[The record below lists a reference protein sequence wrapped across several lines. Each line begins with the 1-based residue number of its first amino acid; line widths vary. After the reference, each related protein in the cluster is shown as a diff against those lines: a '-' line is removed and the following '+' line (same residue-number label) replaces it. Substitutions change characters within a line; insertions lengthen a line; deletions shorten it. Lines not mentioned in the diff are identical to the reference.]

1 MKPARLSD
9 VLHLVLERLAGVFGE
24 ADPAVRQSGR
34 AVVGSSLVAL
44 SVSLFAALVSLALGA
59 RADALVSLVFAVG
72 ALASLVAWRR
82 TRWTRAVLQGAVASY
97 LLVCL
102 VAAVRIDVTWLVWSA
117 VISIGAFYVGGLR
130 TGLGWSVIALV
141 TSLVAAGLAD
151 RPSWSTASLVR
162 LLLLGPTL
170 AALGGLYELSR
181 RRMLEELEAARL
193 AALDARDARG
203 RLLARVSH
211 EIRTPLNG
219 VLGLSQSLLTQPLPD
234 DVRRDLDLIRQSG
247 TGLLAMI
254 NDLLDIARA
263 EAGKLELHPSD
274 VELQRLVLD
283 VAALYRATAD
293 ARGLRLEVQGVE
305 PGPVWI
311 RVDEVR
317 LRQVLGNLIAN
328 AVKFTDTGSVTV
340 RLTKGREASGL
351 LEFAVS
357 VEDTGSGIPPQ
368 GLERLFQPF
377 TQVHSHNRNQGS
389 GLGLAISRELA
400 ARLGGQLSA
409 ASTVGKGSVFTLLL
423 TVERVDPPAIDRLM
437 TPVPL
442 PPFRALVVD
451 DNELNRRVAR
461 ALLTK
466 LGGAVEEA
474 RDGKECLEAALAGRF
489 SIILMDLQ
497 MPELDGYE
505 ATRLLRA
512 RGDTSPIIALTA
524 SAGPETEALC
534 LAAGMNSV
542 ITKPLQFDLL
552 RQRVAEAL
560 QARRAA

>member
-1 MKPARLSD
+1 M
-9 VLHLVLERLAGVFGE
+9 LHLVLERLAGVFVE
-24 ADPAVRQSGR
+24 ASPAVRQSGR

-44 SVSLFAALVSLALGA
+44 AMSVLAGLLFESLGATPDAIVSMVCGLGALG
-59 RADALVSLVFAVG
+59 SM
-72 ALASLVAWRR
+72 VAWRTTRR
-82 TRWTRAVLQGAVASY
+82 TLVVLHGAVAWY
-97 LLVCL
+97 LITCL
-102 VAAVRIDVTWLVWSA
+102 VAAARIDVTYLVWSS
-117 VISIGAFYVGGLR
+117 VLSIGAFYVGGLR
-130 TGLGWSVIALV
+130 
-141 TSLVAAGLAD
+141 AGLA
-151 RPSWSTASLVR
+151 WSSIALLTSLGAAVFVTGSPDGGPGSLVR
-162 LLLLGPTL
+162 LLFLGPTL
-170 AALGGLYELSR
+170 AGLGGLSELSR

-219 VLGLSQSLLTQPLPD
+219 VLGLSQSLLAQPLPD
-234 DVRRDLDLIRQSG
+234 EVRRDLDLIRQSG

-263 EAGKLELHPSD
+263 EAGKLELHPTT
-274 VELQRLVLD
+274 VELQRLILD
-283 VAALYRATAD
+283 VAALYRATAEG
-293 ARGLRLEVQGVE
+293 RGLTLEVQGV
-305 PGPVWI
+305 GPDQVWI

-317 LRQVLGNLIAN
+317 LRQVLGNLITN
-328 AVKFTDTGSVTV
+328 AVKFTPAGVVTV
-340 RLTKGREASGL
+340 RLTRGREASGL
-351 LEFAVS
+351 LEFAIS
-357 VEDTGSGIPPQ
+357 VEDTGTGIPPE
-368 GLERLFQPF
+368 GLDRLFQPF
-377 TQVHSHNRNQGS
+377 TQVHLDNKNQGS

-400 ARLGGQLSA
+400 SRLGGQLSA

-423 TVERVDPPAIDRLM
+423 TVERIDPPAIDRML

-474 RDGKECLEAALAGRF
+474 PDGKACLERAAAARYDL
-489 SIILMDLQ
+489 ILMDLQ

-505 ATRLLRA
+505 ATRLLRE
-512 RGDTSPIIALTA
+512 RGDPSSIIALTA

-534 LAAGMNSV
+534 LAAGMKAV
-542 ITKPLQFDLL
+542 LTKPLQFDLL